1 MVTSAGSSPVV
12 TGDHRAQTVLA
23 SLDDFPLGRYVTE
36 VRESGRASLSADTR
50 TTAAAL
56 FRRVREVRK
65 APAVEPGMDRT
76 LRFAEAVLRPQ
87 WAMQLPG
94 GKRYETYSNATVL
107 DWVLALDHQPDLD
120 DRLARCGET
129 VHRKARSWHAYEMAT
144 MARTTLWNQLDV
156 EPDRLGRRIR
166 LLHKLIEFGERL
178 GWAGDGSDDVTSA
191 DLSWAEY
198 AHESSG
204 AHALE
209 FLTTLPQTPQHDEIG
224 FLTTIHIGECCFA
237 AMHSCVAQAI
247 SEAEAGEPNRAAR
260 HLQAAK
266 PFADAFDLAFTALV
280 TMSSQQFRRFVA
292 ATGQASAVQSRR
304 YQQLDSLLY
313 GLHPA
318 KKEAIGL
325 FPELADIR
333 PGPALTLDRLLR
345 RHLGDRGFEPVVVA
359 AQSLDT
365 ALYRWR
371 ARHFGAS
378 NRLYPYTGLELGSEY
393 LGSHYSHRLS
403 AVSHLQERPGH
414 R

>member
-1 MVTSAGSSPVV
+1 MQPDQGQ
-12 TGDHRAQTVLA
+12 R
-23 SLDDFPLGRYVTE
+23 LD
-36 VRESGRASLSADTR
+36 
-50 TTAAAL
+50 
-56 FRRVREVRK
+56 
-65 APAVEPGMDRT
+65 
-76 LRFAEAVLRPQ
+76 RPQ
-87 WAMQLPG
+87 
-94 GKRYETYSNATVL
+94 
-107 DWVLALDHQPDLD
+107 
-120 DRLARCGET
+120 
-129 VHRKARSWHAYEMAT
+129 
-144 MARTTLWNQLDV
+144 ARTAS
-156 EPDRLGRRIR
+156 RIR
-166 LLHKLIEFGERL
+166 FL
-178 GWAGDGSDDVTSA
+178 D
-191 DLSWAEY
+191 
-198 AHESSG
+198 SSRRG
-204 AHALE
+204 QPPRINVVRHV
-209 FLTTLPQTPQHDEIG
+209 G
-224 FLTTIHIGECCFA
+224 FH
-237 AMHSCVAQAI
+237 
-247 SEAEAGEPNRAAR
+247 
-260 HLQAAK
+260 
-266 PFADAFDLAFTALV
+266 LV